1 VSPELAERLRTTAIR
16 TSPVHGVLTLPNHLR
31 RPFGPGWALVGDAG
45 YHRDPITGHGISDAF
60 RDAELVARA
69 ADLFLHGQMGEAE
82 AMAGYENARDEQ
94 LRTIFEITCELV
106 SFPDTRRFLE
116 LQKALGMAIDAQAE
130 ILAAQPSLPLS
141 DAA

>member
-1 VSPELAERLRTTAIR
+1 MRRHHHVLAREQRGVNLRSVDHRLE
-16 TSPVHGVLTLPNHLR
+16 HGAV
-31 RPFGPGWALVGDAG
+31 
-45 YHRDPITGHGISDAF
+45 
-60 RDAELVARA
+60 
-69 ADLFLHGQMGEAE
+69 GEAE